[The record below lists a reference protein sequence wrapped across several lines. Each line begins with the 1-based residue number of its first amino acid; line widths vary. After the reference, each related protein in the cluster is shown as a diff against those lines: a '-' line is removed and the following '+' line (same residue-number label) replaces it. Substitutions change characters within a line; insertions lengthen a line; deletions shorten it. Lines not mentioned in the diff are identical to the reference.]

1 MARRFEFEEGGS
13 SKFWEVS
20 VDGSDMT
27 VTYGRIGTSG
37 QTKTKSFATNEAAQK
52 EADKLVAEKT
62 KKGYSEVG
70 GDAAASPSP
79 AAKTSASAAKA
90 SAPAA
95 KAPAPVAS
103 AADAEAVDVTAAPA
117 PTASPSPPSADAGPS
132 MLLDGELVRFAVP
145 AWVAEEAE
153 VPLSRPLAKKRAL
166 SFEKV
171 WEDLFKQHAGWS
183 AGSHHSY
190 RWQPDHPQATPFA
203 RELAVRAKKR
213 LDDKTMGEGFD
224 VDLEAATFALLG
236 MSYYQ
241 NEDRPSRVL
250 WHWTERVGPELAIQ
264 AFFRAKQ
271 IQPFTGGSEEK
282 WPKSIF
288 FVVVDSLPSTYAF
301 IHHREL
307 SALRELAR
315 AFGRAPVEKALR
327 AALGPTP
334 SVLDQASLAWLVDD
348 EAQAKALVAHAMAEA
363 NLTQLGLLLPFLD
376 DVDVVEKLLPSLYQD
391 GPDGGSLVRT
401 AMRLG
406 LPFAKL
412 AFARVPAEPHHARR
426 WAPVLACYPS
436 IHAARLLV
444 PMLENKTNRKLVSDA
459 LSEMPA
465 HASVALA
472 EALKK
477 KPKYRDAIDSLLA
490 TFSASAKAEA
500 AGGEEDV
507 GEEAPSDA
515 IPKVLASPPWRAKKK
530 AVKEAVFEGLVPR
543 EIERAVDLSAVEKRT
558 LENYRNRLTYYKNY
572 TAKTI
577 RDALATGA
585 RADAS
590 YTLGLSL
597 EDLTALHAE
606 GVMAKLSS
614 PWWQADSYTPG
625 LATILDQHGVGAID
639 PLVAMA
645 PNLKTNLS
653 AELEYAGAS
662 SIAPLAVTWLGAK
675 GSRSAA
681 FAWVKRFP
689 RHAAAGLLPIV
700 LDKAGTSRDRAT
712 LLLVALVRS
721 GHREIVLEEAA
732 HHGSAVRDAIQVL
745 LDRDP
750 IELVPAKIPKIPEG
764 LENLPR
770 PKLKDGRVLS
780 REATNI
786 LLEALAFSPIDPPYV
801 GIEQVKEACD
811 ARSLDA
817 FVEALVRAWVAGGM
831 ITAHEWCVRAVAL
844 IGSDKAARFLFD
856 RGRAWALDNAKQRAI
871 LALDVLGAMGT
882 DLALSLVGRVS
893 RSGARQYMKDRAVE
907 ILAEIAAAR
916 GLSADELEDRTAP
929 DLGLDESGTM
939 VFDFGPR
946 AFRVGFD
953 EHLRPFAQSADGTEK
968 LDSFPRAAKTDD
980 AEKAKAA
987 SEAWKHLKSEAEK
1000 VSRDQIARLERMMG
1014 EERRVDADVFVDAF
1028 VKHPLVGHLAKRLVW
1043 GAFDASGALLET
1055 FRVAEDRTYATVDD
1069 DTYTLPE
1076 GAEVGVIHPYT
1087 LKGTPGLVAKWG
1099 QQLSDYAL
1107 AQPFGQLARPIVELT
1122 PAMLT
1127 SRYTDKQAP
1136 TGLLFGLRSFGWR
1149 AIVQEYGDIEGYER
1163 SVGGARVV
1171 VSMDPWLRQGESKIH
1186 KIKVYAYT
1194 SSDQPT
1200 PSPVQMSELVF
1211 QLDGVVT

>member
-27 VTYGRIGTSG
+27 VTYGRIGTTG

-62 KKGYSEVG
+62 KKGYQEVG
-70 GDAAASPSP
+70 GDAPPAAAASKP
-79 AAKTSASAAKA
+79 AGPPPKPTAATPVSSATSAASSGAGAKGEE
-90 SAPAA
+90 
-95 KAPAPVAS
+95 
-103 AADAEAVDVTAAPA
+103 AEAIAALEA
-117 PTASPSPPSADAGPS
+117 AENDAAAGPTIEI
-132 MLLDGELVRFAVP
+132 DGEPVRFSVP

-190 RWQPDHPQATPFA
+190 RWQVDHPQATPFA
-203 RELAVRAKKR
+203 RELATRTKQR
-213 LDDKTMGEGFD
+213 LDDKKMGDGFD
-224 VDLEAATFALLG
+224 VDLEAATFALIG
-236 MSYYQ
+236 FSYYQ
-241 NEDRPSRVL
+241 AEDRPSRVL
-250 WHWTERVGPELAIQ
+250 WHWAERVGPELAIQ
-264 AFFRAKQ
+264 AFLRAKH
-271 IQPFTGGSEEK
+271 IQPFTGGGEEK
-282 WPKSIF
+282 WPKPIF
-288 FVVVDSLPSTYAF
+288 FVVIDSLPNTYAV

-315 AFGRAPVEKALR
+315 AYGREPVEKELR
-327 AALGPTP
+327 AAVGPNP
-334 SVLDQASLAWLVDD
+334 SVLDQAALAWLFDD
-348 EAQAKALVAHAMAEA
+348 EARAKELVAKALVEA
-363 NLTQLGLLLPFLD
+363 NLAQLGLLVPF
-376 DVDVVEKLLPSLYQD
+376 VDNIDAIEKILPSLYQD

-444 PMLENKTNRKLVSDA
+444 PMLENKTNRKLVSEA
-459 LSEMPA
+459 LSAMPA
-465 HASVALA
+465 HATKALT

-507 GEEAPSDA
+507 GEEAPADA
-515 IPKVLASPPWRAKKK
+515 IPKVLATPPWRAKKK
-530 AVKEAVFEGLVPR
+530 AAKEAVFEGLVAR
-543 EIERAVDLSAVEKRT
+543 DIERAVDLSAVEPRT
-558 LENYRNRLTYYKNY
+558 LASYRQRLAYYKHY

-577 RDALATGA
+577 RDAIASRA

-606 GVMAKLSS
+606 GVMATLSS

-625 LATILDQHGVGAID
+625 LALILDQHGVGAID

-662 SIAPLAVTWLGAK
+662 SIAPLAITWLGAK

-689 RHAAAGLLPIV
+689 KHAAAGLVPIV
-700 LDKAGTSRDRAT
+700 VDKPGTSRDRAM
-712 LLLVALVRS
+712 LLLAALVRA

-732 HHGSAVRDAIQVL
+732 HHGSEVRDAIQVL

-750 IELVPAKIPKIPEG
+750 IELVPAKIPKVQDG

-780 REATNI
+780 REATNV

-801 GIEQVKEACD
+801 GVEQVKEACD
-811 ARSLDA
+811 PRSLDA

-831 ITAHEWCVRAVAL
+831 VTAHEWCVRAVAL
-844 IGSDKAARFLFD
+844 VGSDKAARFLFD
-856 RGRAWALDNAKQRAI
+856 RGRAWALDNSKQRAI

-929 DLGLDESGTM
+929 DLGLDENGTM

-953 EHLRPFAQSADGTEK
+953 EHLRPFVQSADGTEK

-1028 VKHPLVGHLAKRLVW
+1028 VKHPLVGHLVKRLVW
-1043 GAFDASGALLET
+1043 GAFDTGGALLGT
-1055 FRVAEDRTYATVDD
+1055 FRVAEDRTYATVED
-1069 DTYTLPE
+1069 DTYELPE
-1076 GAEVGVIHPYT
+1076 GARVGVVHPYT
-1087 LKGTPGLVAKWG
+1087 LKDTPGLVARWG
-1099 QQLSDYAL
+1099 QQLSDYAI
-1107 AQPFGQLARPIVELT
+1107 AQPFGQLTRPLVELT

-1149 AIVQEYGDIEGYER
+1149 TIVQEYGDIEGFER
-1163 SVGGARVV
+1163 NVNGARVV
-1171 VSMDPWLRQGESKIH
+1171 VSMDPWLRQGESKVH

-1194 SSDQPT
+1194 TSDQPM
-1200 PSPVQMSELVF
+1200 PSPVQISELVF
-1211 QLDGVVT
+1211 QLDGVLV